1 MMRRLFVLVLLC
13 LLLIPAAT
21 SAQSLDPRVQA
32 AISDL
37 SQRLGLAL
45 TIDDFATW
53 SYAENR
59 YPDTSLGCA
68 AAAGAVA
75 PGSFLAFQVTLV
87 YEGTTFDYRVA
98 SDLSRVFPCDAN
110 LLAGN
115 PPILVTASPI
125 PLPAGQATF
134 TPVPQPTNPAQSC
147 PSSFVGYLT
156 PRLRVGGQGQIEI
169 GGTPNRLRDNPSSA
183 ATQIGTVSGGQVMSV
198 IGGPACAD
206 GIVWWQVAV
215 GSQVGWTAEGL
226 APDQYFISPIG
237 EAAPTPVIPPTAGG
251 VPTLA
256 VVRDDLTIELY
267 SYDALNASLVP
278 DRTIDVIPAQSSSTL
293 SDLQFSPTGLSLMFQ
308 QRERTELGGFTSNGF
323 EYMLD
328 RGFQLVQAPQVH
340 SLLPMTFSED
350 GRAVVYATIDTTNPF
365 PVVRDEGGNVEY
377 VNLAVYE
384 RALGLAQDGPINPA
398 VLLGRITLNGSCGG
412 DNFYPGG
419 ETWFDEV
426 GPGGSTYLF
435 ALTDYGLLHS
445 GDCNGRSIRLTD
457 LTSGTTIEVGTGLS
471 QAALS
476 PDGQRVAG
484 VISPTD
490 PNNPGALKIVDLNT
504 LETIVIELADIPQ
517 RLAWATDGS
526 GLLYYSTRLFAP
538 PIDITGLPNMP
549 YLGSTT
555 DLVAHITSIYAIDPD
570 TLETQV
576 LLDGGYFWD
585 IGRLLPAPDGNL
597 FFSTIP
603 NGDAWVDALRN
614 GTAATGDGSFE
625 AWVRDYFPVSLW
637 VTNPFLGDPTEATL
651 LGENMANAALNPAGF
666 GAAG

>member
-1 MMRRLFVLVLLC
+1 MMRRFFVLVLLC

-32 AISDL
+32 AVSDL

-147 PSSFVGYLT
+147 PSGFVGFLT

-169 GGTPNRLRDNPSSA
+169 GGTPNRLRNNPSST
-183 ATQIGTVSGGQVMSV
+183 ATQVGTISGGQVMSV

-256 VVRDDLTIELY
+256 VVRDATTIELY
-267 SYDALNASLVP
+267 SYDALSRSLALV
-278 DRTIDVIPAQSSSTL
+278 RTVDVIPVQGDSRLA
-293 SDLQFSPTGLSLMFQ
+293 DLQFSPTGVSLLFRQ
-308 QRERTELGGFTSNGF
+308 DEQTPQGGYTSNGF

-328 RGFQLVQAPQVH
+328 RGFQLIQAPQVNNAL
-340 SLLPMTFSED
+340 SVTFSED
-350 GRAVVYATIDTTNPF
+350 GGDIVYATLDTQNPI
-365 PVVRDEGGNVEY
+365 VTAEDDTARQ
-377 VNLAVYE
+377 NLIVYE
-384 RALGLAQDGPINPA
+384 RALGLALDGPINPA
-398 VLLGRITLNGSCGG
+398 RDLGRITVGISCGG
-412 DNFYPGG
+412 GFPYPGDIV
-419 ETWFDEV
+419 WFNEV
-426 GPGGSTYLF
+426 GYNGRAF
-435 ALTDYGLLHS
+435 RIALTDYGLLHT
-445 GDCNGRSIRLTD
+445 GDCAGTTTRLTD
-457 LTSGTTIEVGTGLS
+457 LTSGTSIEIGTNLS

-484 VISPTD
+484 VVSATE
-490 PNNPGALKIVDLNT
+490 PNNPDRLQIVDLET
-504 LETIVIELADIPQ
+504 LESIIIEPADTPQ
-517 RLAWATDGS
+517 RIAWATDGS
-526 GLLYYSTRLFAP
+526 GLLYYSTRLFAE
-538 PIDITGLPNMP
+538 PIDITGVPNTP

-603 NGDAWVDALRN
+603 NGDAWVEALRD

-637 VTNPFLGDPTEATL
+637 VTNPFLDSPTDVTL
-651 LGENMANAALNPAGF
+651 LGENMANAALNLASF